1 LNVPRSRA
9 KVRRR
14 VQTITC
20 DDRRRA
26 VEITLKADADFG
38 SGIEGDRWGR
48 IASDFGSTL
57 AVVSSAMGLNGLFD
71 NPAVSK

>member
-1 LNVPRSRA
+1 MIVVARLRSP
-9 KVRRR
+9 
-14 VQTITC
+14 
-20 DDRRRA
+20 
-26 VEITLKADADFG
+26 LGADANFG
-38 SGIEGDRWGR
+38 SGIEGDRGGP